1 VQVRLHGVHGIRMQF
16 VFGQAAPPELILNQ
30 PHLATIAGVWLSSRL
45 RGGSVVLSEL
55 RDY

>member
-1 VQVRLHGVHGIRMQF
+1 MQF